1 MTTHTQDIQNKGLV
15 LWLTGLSSSGKTTL
29 SMELEREMKLRGCR
43 VEVLDGDLVRKSLS
57 KGLGFSREDRETN
70 IRRIGFVSHLLSRNG
85 VIVIVAAISPY
96 RASRGE
102 VRRMMQ
108 EPFVEIYLNA
118 PLEACEARDPKGLYA
133 MARAGEL
140 RAFTGINDPY
150 EEPLNPEIVCYTAE
164 EKISQSLG
172 KIMAHLEEM
181 EYIPLK
187 PQLEYFI

>member
-1 MTTHTQDIQNKGLV
+1 
-15 LWLTGLSSSGKTTL
+15 
-29 SMELEREMKLRGCR
+29 
-43 VEVLDGDLVRKSLS
+43 
-57 KGLGFSREDRETN
+57 
-70 IRRIGFVSHLLSRNG
+70 
-85 VIVIVAAISPY
+85 
-96 RASRGE
+96 
-102 VRRMMQ
+102 MQ